1 VIAVAAADY
10 TLLLTAVVAVGIAS
24 ALVLSR
30 VHQYVQ
36 SRQRWIGSP
45 MSFAVQ
51 LIGRLA
57 DGTVDAG
64 IEGVPVQVDLHIT
77 GLLDFLRQVLF
88 DEYERM
94 PPERRLESNN
104 PNKNGN
110 PATVNP
116 SSIPV
121 LKVETSGLLKK
132 KKDEFARKI
141 LPVFK
146 EPIQLIPYA
155 FGSNTLVVQ
164 FGHTDGPLNQYAFG
178 PRNLPFRSV
187 AQGGSM
193 PLLIVPGHLY
203 PYPGKISIPGGLR
216 EAVQGKIPFLGKKV
230 SSSDVELFFFDPCK
244 MEKIST
250 TPLSE
255 SVKSHLALLIEATA
269 KFANIEGLWH
279 EIQRLHNTIRG
290 FQRRAG
296 IDEDTI
302 KSLRREISRLRHVAG
317 RGAAYIAS
325 DFLLPMTMSF
335 FICMIAGVV
344 SMGLIAFLSGLH
356 KDAGIFGFLLV
367 MGSMGGGFLGFILNY
382 LRFAKS

>member
-1 VIAVAAADY
+1 MIAVAAADY
-10 TLLLTAVVAVGIAS
+10 TLLLTVVVAVGIAS

-30 VHQYVQ
+30 VHRYVQ

-45 MSFAVQ
+45 MSFAVR

-57 DGTVDAG
+57 DGTVDDG
-64 IEGVPVQVDLHIT
+64 IEGVPVQVDLHIR

-94 PPERRLESNN
+94 PPEQRLES
-104 PNKNGN
+104 KNLGKN
-110 PATVNP
+110 TASLNP
-116 SSIPV
+116 SSNPV
-121 LKVETSGLLKK
+121 VMLETSELLRKK
-132 KKDEFARKI
+132 KLEFARKI
-141 LPVFK
+141 IPVFQ
-146 EPIQLIPYA
+146 EPVKLIPYA
-155 FGSNTLVVQ
+155 FGSNTLVIQ

-216 EAVQGKIPFLGKKV
+216 DAVQGKIPLLPKKT
-230 SSSDVELFFFDPCK
+230 SPDVELFFFDPCK
-244 MEKIST
+244 MEKVST
-250 TPLSE
+250 TPLTE
-255 SVKSHLALLIEATA
+255 TVKSHLALLIETTA

-279 EIQRLHNTIRG
+279 EIQRLHGTIRG

-325 DFLLPMTMSF
+325 DFLLPMTTSF
-335 FICMIAGVV
+335 FICMFVGVV

-382 LRFAKS
+382 LRCAKS

>member
-1 VIAVAAADY
+1 MIAVASADY
-10 TLLLTAVVAVGIAS
+10 TLLLTVVVAVGIAS

-45 MSFAVQ
+45 MSFAVR

-57 DGTVDAG
+57 DGTVDDG

-94 PPERRLESNN
+94 PPEQRLESNSPGKNSALN
-104 PNKNGN
+104 PGSN
-110 PATVNP
+110 PV
-116 SSIPV
+116 V
-121 LKVETSGLLKK
+121 MLETSELLRKK
-132 KKDEFARKI
+132 KREFARKI
-141 LPVFK
+141 LPVFQ
-146 EPIQLIPYA
+146 EPIKLIPYA
-155 FGSNTLVVQ
+155 FGSNTLVIQ

-216 EAVQGKIPFLGKKV
+216 EAVQGKIPFLPKKT
-230 SSSDVELFFFDPCK
+230 SPDVELFFFDPCK
-244 MEKIST
+244 MEKVST

-255 SVKSHLALLIEATA
+255 TVKSHLALLIETTA

-279 EIQRLHNTIRG
+279 EIQRLHGTIRG

-325 DFLLPMTMSF
+325 DFLLPMTMSY
-335 FICMIAGVV
+335 FICMIVGVV

>member
-1 VIAVAAADY
+1 VIAVAAADS
-10 TLLLTAVVAVGIAS
+10 TLLLTVVVAVGIAS
-24 ALVLSR
+24 ALVLFR

-45 MSFAVQ
+45 MAFAVR
-51 LIGRLA
+51 LIGRLM
-57 DGTVDAG
+57 DGTVDDG
-64 IEGVPVQVDLHIT
+64 IEGVPIQVDLHMR

-94 PPERRLESNN
+94 PPEQRLESKNLGKSSN
-104 PNKNGN
+104 PTSLN
-110 PATVNP
+110 PGSNP
-116 SSIPV
+116 V
-121 LKVETSGLLKK
+121 VMLETSDLLRKK
-132 KKDEFARKI
+132 KLEFARKI
-141 LPVFK
+141 IPVFQ
-146 EPIQLIPYA
+146 EPVKLIPYA

-216 EAVQGKIPFLGKKV
+216 DAVQGKIPFLGKKA
-230 SSSDVELFFFDPCK
+230 SADVELFFFDPCK
-244 MEKIST
+244 MEKVST

-255 SVKSHLALLIEATA
+255 TVKSHLALLIETTA

-279 EIQRLHNTIRG
+279 EIQRLHGTIRG
-290 FQRRAG
+290 FQRRAS

-302 KSLRREISRLRHVAG
+302 KSLGREISRLRQVAG
-317 RGAAYIAS
+317 RGAAYIAT
-325 DFLLPMTMSF
+325 DFLLPMMMSF
-335 FICMIAGVV
+335 LLWLVIGMV
-344 SMGLIAFLSGLH
+344 SMGFTAFLFGLH
-356 KDAGIFGFLLV
+356 KDAGILAFLIA
-367 MGSMGGGFLGFILNY
+367 MGAMGGGFLGSLLNY
-382 LRFAKS
+382 RRYTKK